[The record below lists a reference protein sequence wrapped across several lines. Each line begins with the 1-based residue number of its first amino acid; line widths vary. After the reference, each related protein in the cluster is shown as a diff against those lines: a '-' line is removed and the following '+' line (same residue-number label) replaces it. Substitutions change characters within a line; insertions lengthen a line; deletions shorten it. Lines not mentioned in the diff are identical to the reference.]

1 MSTGKKKM
9 HKLKVENHVLLGTLL
24 RTMGNSL
31 SDSSEELIQRVK
43 EGARIHRNFCWKKKT
58 KKQQK
63 EM

>member
-1 MSTGKKKM
+1 M

-43 EGARIHRNFCWKKKT
+43 EGARIHRNF
-58 KKQQK
+58 
-63 EM
+63 